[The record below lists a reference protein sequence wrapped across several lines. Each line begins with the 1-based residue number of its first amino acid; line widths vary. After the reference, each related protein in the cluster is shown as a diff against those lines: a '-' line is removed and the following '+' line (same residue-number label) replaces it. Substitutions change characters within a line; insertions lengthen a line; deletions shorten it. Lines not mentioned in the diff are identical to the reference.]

1 MKRQHDGATHF
12 CQAKV
17 RFSQPVTL
25 PLSSI
30 IVAAWVIVTRYVNGG
45 DLQSQLDLCW
55 EDFCDRVDI
64 VFKKCIYMGFNSHG
78 SHPFQ
83 A

>member
-17 RFSQPVTL
+17 RFSRPVTL

-30 IVAAWVIVTRYVNGG
+30 ILAAWVIVTRYVIGG

-55 EDFCDRVDI
+55 EDFCDRVEI
-64 VFKKCIYMGFNSHG
+64 VFKKCIYIEFNSHC
-78 SHPFQ
+78 SQPFQ